1 MRSALVVVLSLG
13 AVALAGCA
21 TYHEDLERGQRA
33 YEANSHEQALAIF
46 RMLET
51 DTSHLTPQERAE
63 YSYLRGMTDFRI
75 GYKAD
80 ARHWLA
86 LAKAMEDQSP
96 GTLHGEWK
104 PRMEEA
110 LTALNEEVYAS
121 GIGSLS
127 NIKQRAGDVPAA
139 TAPPPSA
146 TAGAPATS
154 PDAPAKDAPAK
165 KAPDVP

>member
-13 AVALAGCA
+13 AVALTGCA
-21 TYHEDLERGQRA
+21 TYHEDLQRGQRA
-33 YEANSHEQALAIF
+33 YEANAHEQALAIF

-96 GTLHGEWK
+96 GTLQGDWK

-110 LTALNEEVYAS
+110 LTALNEEVYGS
-121 GIGSLS
+121 GIESLS
-127 NIKQRAGDVPAA
+127 NIKQRPGTVPAA
-139 TAPPPSA
+139 AAPPP
-146 TAGAPATS
+146 APAKKS
-154 PDAPAKDAPAK
+154 PDAP
-165 KAPDVP
+165 

>member
-13 AVALAGCA
+13 AVALTGCA
-21 TYHEDLERGQRA
+21 TYHEDLQRGQRA
-33 YEANSHEQALAIF
+33 YEANAHEQALAIF

-96 GTLHGEWK
+96 GTLQGDWK

-110 LTALNEEVYAS
+110 LTALNEEVYGS
-121 GIGSLS
+121 GIESLS
-127 NIKQRAGDVPAA
+127 NIKQRPGTVPAA
-139 TAPPPSA
+139 AAPAPAPPP
-146 TAGAPATS
+146 TPAKKS
-154 PDAPAKDAPAK
+154 PDAP
-165 KAPDVP
+165 